1 MLEKQGTVT
10 LKTVAGDVELC
21 DVSFRY
27 KGSVS
32 WVLKDISL
40 RVHAGQTVALVG
52 PSGGGKTTLAKLL
65 LRLYDPVQ
73 GKTLTSLL
81 PPLFCGRALGS
92 VSDFTQLG
100 EMTTLHQH
108 MKISSLKCFLLTF
121 VRCVETDCLYGVEN
135 TGSIKI
141 DGHDIRECS
150 LKSLRQQVAIVPQ
163 ETVLSPFSC
172 LYFLHSS
179 SLLSRNGA
187 LV

>member
-1 MLEKQGTVT
+1 LGGVQVLEKQGTVT

-73 GKTLTSLL
+73 GK
-81 PPLFCGRALGS
+81 P
-92 VSDFTQLG
+92 
-100 EMTTLHQH
+100 
-108 MKISSLKCFLLTF
+108 
-121 VRCVETDCLYGVEN
+121 
-135 TGSIKI
+135 
-141 DGHDIRECS
+141 
-150 LKSLRQQVAIVPQ
+150 
-163 ETVLSPFSC
+163 
-172 LYFLHSS
+172 
-179 SLLSRNGA
+179 
-187 LV
+187 